1 MKGAK
6 FVLLMEDPCVSL
18 AQWMNKFLVGE
29 FHIFPTKVDHALTLG
44 VTMETL
50 GVK

>member
-1 MKGAK
+1 
-6 FVLLMEDPCVSL
+6 MEDPCVSL

-29 FHIFPTKVDHALTLG
+29 FRIFSTKVNHLLTLG
-44 VTMETL
+44 VTMEIL

>member
-1 MKGAK
+1 MKGVK
-6 FVLLMEDPCVSL
+6 FTLFMEDPYVSL

-29 FHIFPTKVDHALTLG
+29 FHIFPTKVDHILTLG
-44 VTMETL
+44 VPIEIL